1 MDLLYKNQKDPR
13 ESAIQNIHFVQEH
26 SRYSKDEEETVVS
39 EYTEE
44 VRRRPVI
51 ESVEDIRI
59 SDLECNRV

>member
-1 MDLLYKNQKDPR
+1 MPSIK
-13 ESAIQNIHFVQEH
+13 AIQNIHFVQEH

-44 VRRRPVI
+44 DRRRPVI

-59 SDLECNRV
+59 SDLEYNRV